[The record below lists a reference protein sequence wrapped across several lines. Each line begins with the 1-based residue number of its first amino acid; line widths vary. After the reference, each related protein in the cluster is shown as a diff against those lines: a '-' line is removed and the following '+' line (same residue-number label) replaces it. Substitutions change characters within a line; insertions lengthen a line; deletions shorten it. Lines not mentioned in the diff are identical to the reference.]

1 MQIKTSWRPYRFSI
15 IINLS
20 LTHLYCFFF
29 ICSVLPDLTLL
40 LSPVLFT
47 HLYCFPQSH
56 VIPEHRPL
64 SLLVMVVQELDS
76 LPLVV
81 PQILVQ
87 RGRYLWINVHGL
99 NFCSELLCKPSLWQ
113 ILILGVIT
121 GIFVHVRNIR
131 TCKYHVLVMVNTTLS
146 IP

>member
-20 LTHLYCFFF
+20 LTHLHWVFF

-40 LSPVLFT
+40 FLPVLLLT
-47 HLYCFPQSH
+47 CTVFPS
-56 VIPEHRPL
+56 PMSSPSTAPRPPCNGHTGTGFPP
-64 SLLVMVVQELDS
+64 SGSPSGTGSGGQ
-76 LPLVV
+76 V
-81 PQILVQ
+81 PVNQCTWS
-87 RGRYLWINVHGL
+87 Y
-99 NFCSELLCKPSLWQ
+99 FCSELLCKPSLWQ